1 MAMTGHVPL
10 DHLKIVLGATKIPA
24 RYRAR
29 LGNAV
34 LLAIIN
40 HHPNA

>member
-10 DHLKIVLGATKIPA
+10 DHLKIVLGATKIP

-29 LGNAV
+29 LVNAV